1 MRVPGHPR
9 SGRRNAAHGASAP
22 RHPAGHATL
31 RVAALLLAMASPVG
45 AAAAGPVAADPA
57 LEQRVQALS
66 NQLRCLVCQN
76 QTIADSHAELAVDL
90 KNQVRE
96 QLQAGRSEAQVLDYM
111 TERYGDFVLYRPPWK
126 ASTLLLW
133 TSPLIALAVGGLL
146 LIRSIRRGAQR
157 APLPDLDGDAGL
169 AELQGAAPASSPPA
183 HPMA

>member
-1 MRVPGHPR
+1 MRVPGHRR
-9 SGRRNAAHGASAP
+9 SGRRNSDHGASAP
-22 RHPAGHATL
+22 RHLAGQGTL
-31 RVAALLLAMASPVG
+31 RVAALLLVLASPVG
-45 AAAAGPVAADPA
+45 VAAAGPVAVDPA

-96 QLQAGRSEAQVLDYM
+96 QLRAGRSEAQVLDYM

-133 TSPLIALAVGGLL
+133 TSPLFALAAGGLL
-146 LIRSIRRGAQR
+146 LLRSIRRGAQR

>member
-1 MRVPGHPR
+1 MRVPDQAERR
-9 SGRRNAAHGASAP
+9 SRNTAHVDSAVCRPVGR
-22 RHPAGHATL
+22 ATL
-31 RVAALLLAMASPVG
+31 QLAALLLALASPLGV
-45 AAAAGPVAADPA
+45 AAAGPVAADPA

-96 QLQAGRSEAQVLDYM
+96 QLRAGRSEAQVLDYM

-133 TSPLIALAVGGLL
+133 TSPLIALAAGGLL
-146 LIRSIRRGAQR
+146 LLRSIRRVARQ

-169 AELQGAAPASSPPA
+169 AELQGAAPASSPPGR
-183 HPMA
+183 PMA